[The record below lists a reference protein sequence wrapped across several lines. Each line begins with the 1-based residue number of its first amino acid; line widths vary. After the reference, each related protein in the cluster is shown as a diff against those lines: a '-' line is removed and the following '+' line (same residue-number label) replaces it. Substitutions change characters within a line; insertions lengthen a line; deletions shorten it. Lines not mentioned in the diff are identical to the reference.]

1 MRRVS
6 VIGISASGKTTLGSA
21 IAGILGVPFTELDG
35 IHHQPGWT
43 ELYATEFQARIEPI
57 VAEEAWVIDG
67 NYTSKGVNDLVWDR
81 ADTVVWLDVPRSEA
95 MRNVV
100 SRTVRRAATREELW
114 NGNVEPWSNFFDPR
128 PRKNIVTWTWS
139 RFYPTREK
147 YGARRA
153 IRAGRTST
161 SSG

>member
-1 MRRVS
+1 M
-6 VIGISASGKTTLGSA
+6 
-21 IAGILGVPFTELDG
+21 
-35 IHHQPGWT
+35 
-43 ELYATEFQARIEPI
+43 
-57 VAEEAWVIDG
+57 IDG

-147 YGARRA
+147 YEARTRDPRWAHLDVIRLKSGAEAERFVGSLRS
-153 IRAGRTST
+153 R
-161 SSG
+161 